1 MTRSILESALHY
13 RSNGISVIPIN
24 PRTKRPY
31 FKFLPKTEKGD
42 PTWKPYQSEIAD
54 EATIRQWFE
63 DTDAAVGCVCGAVS
77 GGLLIID
84 TDVPRFYD
92 VWRANVGELADGLPA
107 QTTGGGG
114 NQTLMRCSDPG
125 QNRPLAWA
133 PNEAE
138 DTGREIAMETRAEGG
153 YAVLAP
159 SFHPS
164 GNRYVS
170 LVDDLAAIPTISQAR
185 ADALLAAARKLD
197 EAPKTRQG
205 IEAAAKVETTQR
217 AAMNGQA
224 SVIGAYNQAVTITDL
239 LETHKYTKH
248 GDGYARPDGSHQS
261 VTIDEGKSFHH
272 NTNDPL
278 SNGYWRDA
286 FGVYCQ
292 MNHAGDVKKA
302 VKAAAEQLGMKM
314 ESHDTKATKKTS
326 GQDETAGRRYLTE
339 DEIDTLRPPTWLIK
353 GVMPAGEVTLVS
365 GPGDAGKTFIVTDM
379 MKRVAQHYPVMY
391 GALEDAPGIRI
402 RKRAWELHYQRPK
415 NGNFL
420 MWTQALDLYDA
431 VSVDSFIAEVAPLGL
446 RMITLDTL
454 SRALGGADEN
464 SNTDI
469 AVVMNN
475 CERIA
480 HATGAAVVILHHT
493 TKDGQAYRGASALKN
508 NTYGHLEISRDDD
521 LIHFK
526 IGRIKNTAE
535 QAPRYFKLVSVPL
548 PDILDD
554 DGNPVS
560 SAVILPADRVPTGD
574 RITANQV
581 RMLETLMLMDDAQG
595 GASTTE
601 LAKATGLVG
610 NSFYSALKRLKALGL
625 MTKGDNTRDP
635 LTITSTGR
643 ARLSVE
649 SANPE
654 HQLIGITID
663 AAPPFE
669 VNTRLDALLPLLPGS
684 NELLPNDPGSNDGSN
699 EPETDPENTIATNIT
714 TSDIARP
721 QAITTITTKLLPDDF
736 GSNELLLPT
745 YHTPLGVVVGSNRGS
760 NGLEHDLRREAEVAK
775 ALAAGDVKAARAA
788 ANQIRGRKEQKAA
801 DLKIA
806 EYVAAHK
813 TEEASGDLNKPSS
826 RYSGDAATIIGHDA
840 VMGRWEKPVR
850 QWTVG
855 DVAPYAQYPV
865 SVFMTFIEPGKRK
878 RAAFT
883 VYGDLRYLTVEAGG
897 DVLYDSRWD
906 VPCDMDK
913 WATTNAK
920 FTKNRGITIHREQAV

>member
-1 MTRSILESALHY
+1 MSTTNGHAPALPA
-13 RSNGISVIPIN
+13 ISPDIAHERGYVRI
-24 PRTKRPY
+24 
-31 FKFLPKTEKGD
+31 
-42 PTWKPYQSEIAD
+42 QSE
-54 EATIRQWFE
+54 RQLSAY
-63 DTDAAVGCVCGAVS
+63 TQS
-77 GGLLIID
+77 LTLKQQQIPGLLIPVYQLGIETPYEHVLRPD
-84 TDVPRFYD
+84 RPRMGDDGKMIKYEWPERVPLCLDVLPCYRDALGD
-92 VWRANVGELADGLPA
+92 VTIPIWI
-107 QTTGGGG
+107 T
-114 NQTLMRCSDPG
+114 
-125 QNRPLAWA
+125 
-133 PNEAE
+133 
-138 DTGREIAMETRAEGG
+138 EG
-153 YAVLAP
+153 AKK
-159 SFHPS
+159 
-164 GNRYVS
+164 
-170 LVDDLAAIPTISQAR
+170 
-185 ADALLAAARKLD
+185 ADALASAFGSKIVPININGVWGWRRRSKDGASHPIDDFDGIPWEGRQVVLAFDNDVIRKPDVQQAL
-197 EAPKTRQG
+197 
-205 IEAAAKVETTQR
+205 R
-217 AAMNGQA
+217 ALTKHLKKDR
-224 SVIGAYNQAVTITDL
+224 GALVDVLVLPDDGEKLGVDDALAGGMTADDL
-239 LETHKYTKH
+239 LSLV
-248 GDGYARPDGSHQS
+248 R
-261 VTIDEGKSFHH
+261 DEL
-272 NTNDPL
+272 P
-278 SNGYWRDA
+278 
-286 FGVYCQ
+286 Q
-292 MNHAGDVKKA
+292 PA
-302 VKAAAEQLGMKM
+302 VEPQP
-314 ESHDTKATKKTS
+314 
-326 GQDETAGRRYLTE
+326 RRYLTE

-402 RKRAWELHYQRPK
+402 RKRAWELHYQLPK

-535 QAPRYFKLVSVPL
+535 QAPRYFKLVTVPL
-548 PDILDD
+548 PDIRDD

-560 SAVILPADRVPTGD
+560 SAVILPADRVATGD

-625 MTKGDNTRDP
+625 ITKGDNTRDP

-654 HQLIGITID
+654 HQLSGITID

-669 VNTRLDALLPLLPGS
+669 VNTRLGPSLPLLPGS
-684 NELLPNDPGSNDGSN
+684 NKLLPNDPGSNSGSN
-699 EPETDPENTIATNIT
+699 DPETDTENTITTTIT
-714 TSDIARP
+714 TSDVARP
-721 QAITTITTKLLPDDF
+721 QAMTTITTNLLPDDF

-760 NGLEHDLRREAEVAK
+760 NALENDLRRDAEVAK
-775 ALAAGDVKAARAA
+775 ALAAGDVKAARKA
-788 ANQIRGRKEQKAA
+788 ANQISGRKEQKAA
-801 DLKIA
+801 DQRID
-806 EYVAAHK
+806 EYIAAHK
-813 TEEASGDLNKPSS
+813 TEVTS
-826 RYSGDAATIIGHDA
+826 
-840 VMGRWEKPVR
+840 
-850 QWTVG
+850 
-855 DVAPYAQYPV
+855 
-865 SVFMTFIEPGKRK
+865 
-878 RAAFT
+878 
-883 VYGDLRYLTVEAGG
+883 
-897 DVLYDSRWD
+897 
-906 VPCDMDK
+906 
-913 WATTNAK
+913 
-920 FTKNRGITIHREQAV
+920 

>member
-1 MTRSILESALHY
+1 MAEKWCAMSSTNGHAPALPAISPDVATERGYRRIESERQLSAYSQTL
-13 RSNGISVIPIN
+13 
-24 PRTKRPY
+24 
-31 FKFLPKTEKGD
+31 TEK
-42 PTWKPYQSEIAD
+42 Q
-54 EATIRQWFE
+54 RQIP
-63 DTDAAVGCVCGAVS
+63 
-77 GGLLIID
+77 GLLIPVYQLGNPTPYEHVLRPDKPRID
-84 TDVPRFYD
+84 DYTGKPVKYEWPARVPLVLDV
-92 VWRANVGELADGLPA
+92 LPCY
-107 QTTGGGG
+107 
-114 NQTLMRCSDPG
+114 R
-125 QNRPLAWA
+125 
-133 PNEAE
+133 EALQ
-138 DTGREIAMETRAEGG
+138 D
-153 YAVLAP
+153 
-159 SFHPS
+159 
-164 GNRYVS
+164 
-170 LVDDLAAIPTISQAR
+170 PTIPIWITEGAKK
-185 ADALLAAARKLD
+185 ADALASAFGPAIVPMNINGVWAWK
-197 EAPKTRQG
+197 
-205 IEAAAKVETTQR
+205 QR
-217 AAMNGQA
+217 
-224 SVIGAYNQAVTITDL
+224 
-239 LETHKYTKH
+239 HK
-248 GDGYARPDGSHQS
+248 DGSSHELPDFDQVAWNGRQVVLAFDND
-261 VTIDEGKSFHH
+261 VTRNLKVQDALRALRGFLKTCGATVRVLVLPDNGVKLGVDDALAGGMTPDEL
-272 NTNDPL
+272 L
-278 SNGYWRDA
+278 SLVRDELP
-286 FGVYCQ
+286 Q
-292 MNHAGDVKKA
+292 P
-302 VKAAAEQLGMKM
+302 AAEPQP
-314 ESHDTKATKKTS
+314 
-326 GQDETAGRRYLTE
+326 RRYLTE

-431 VSVDSFIAEVAPLGL
+431 VSVDSFIAEVLPLGL

-508 NTYGHLEISRDDD
+508 NTYGHIEISRDDD

-625 MTKGDNTRDP
+625 ITKGDNTRDP

-654 HQLIGITID
+654 HQMSGITTD
-663 AAPPFE
+663 TAPPFE

-684 NELLPNDPGSNDGSN
+684 NQSLPNGSGSDELLPNDPGSNGGSN
-699 EPETDPENTIATNIT
+699 EPETDPENTITTSIT
-714 TSDIARP
+714 TNDVARP
-721 QAITTITTKLLPDDF
+721 QAITTITTNLLPDDF

-760 NGLEHDLRREAEVAK
+760 NALEHDLRRDAEVAK
-775 ALAAGDVKAARAA
+775 ALAAGDVKAARKA

-801 DLKIA
+801 DLKID
-806 EYVAAHK
+806 EYIAAHE
-813 TEEASGDLNKPSS
+813 TEEAQP
-826 RYSGDAATIIGHDA
+826 
-840 VMGRWEKPVR
+840 
-850 QWTVG
+850 
-855 DVAPYAQYPV
+855 
-865 SVFMTFIEPGKRK
+865 
-878 RAAFT
+878 
-883 VYGDLRYLTVEAGG
+883 
-897 DVLYDSRWD
+897 
-906 VPCDMDK
+906 
-913 WATTNAK
+913 
-920 FTKNRGITIHREQAV
+920 